1 MSCLTISHS
10 RFQRKNLR
18 AHELL
23 SDAELH
29 DVWAFE
35 LPTGTGKTL
44 LDIREVLWK
53 SGPTSANWK
62 VKFLFSMRSLFGK
75 LLKLDSPPVPP
86 DPSYIEK
93 LRPQDRDRSLEEPGT
108 EHGGFRTLY
117 VFEHEAANEISN
129 RVVHAITVM
138 AIEPLLEGYTVYWA
152 IYLRRKSSIYM
163 RLIDPF
169 RRRYIY
175 PIIIERFQRK
185 WLETYP
191 QEKKRVENSERPHQ
205 RT

>member
-1 MSCLTISHS
+1 MSYVTISHS
-10 RFQRKNLR
+10 RFRRKKLR

-44 LDIREVLWK
+44 LDIREVLRK
-53 SGPTSANWK
+53 SGPTSANWR
-62 VKFLFSMRSLFGK
+62 VKFLFSMRSLLGK
-75 LLKLDSPPVPP
+75 LLRLDSPPSPP
-86 DPSYIEK
+86 DPSYLEK
-93 LRPQDRDRSLEEPGT
+93 LRPRDRDRSLEEPGT
-108 EHGGFRTLY
+108 DHGGFRTLY
-117 VFEHEAANEISN
+117 VFENEAASEISN
-129 RVVHAITVM
+129 RVVHAIVVM
-138 AIEPLLEGYTVYWA
+138 AIEPLGEGYTVYWA

-163 RLIDPF
+163 NLIDPF

-175 PIIIERFQRK
+175 PAIIDRFQQK

-191 QEKKRVENSERPHQ
+191 QTEKRPEQ
-205 RT
+205 RRRRH